1 MLKLTHEILSTNK
14 QEQTKYDCSI
24 MSDDW
29 TDTKRRT
36 LINFLVNSPAGT
48 MFVKSV
54 DASIYIKIGQK
65 LFELLD
71 SFVDEIGESNNVHL
85 VTDNGSSY
93 VLAGKHLQISRPK
106 IFWTPCVARCL
117 DLMLED
123 IGKIPRV
130 KKVIQKGM
138 TFAGFIYNHSF
149 ILN

>member
-1 MLKLTHEILSTNK
+1 
-14 QEQTKYDCSI
+14 
-24 MSDDW
+24 
-29 TDTKRRT
+29 
-36 LINFLVNSPAGT
+36 

-54 DASIYIKIGQK
+54 HAYACMKSRQK

-93 VLAGKHLQISRPK
+93 VLAGKHLQVSRPK

-138 TFAGFIYNHSF
+138 TFAGFIYNHSLV
-149 ILN
+149 LN